1 MTSRTPPIPL
11 GSPALARRPIR
22 SVTPDYSLI
31 ERIAAGDRSAMEI
44 LYARHSIG
52 IYRFIL
58 HRVQNEAVAEELASE
73 VFLDVWRNAS
83 KFERRSQVSTWL
95 LAIARHRAL
104 EMRRRRSTEPLDHDA
119 AARIEDPADDAEAA
133 IDRKRTSS
141 ILSAC
146 LAQLSPVHREIIDLI
161 YYNGKTIGAAAAVIG
176 INHNTV
182 KTRVFYGR
190 KRLAELLRARG
201 IVRSSY

>member
-1 MTSRTPPIPL
+1 
-11 GSPALARRPIR
+11 
-22 SVTPDYSLI
+22 
-31 ERIAAGDRSAMEI
+31 MEI

-52 IYRFIL
+52 ICRFIL
-58 HRVQNEAVAEELASE
+58 HLVQNEAVAEELASE

-104 EMRRRRSTEPLDHDA
+104 EMRRRRPTEPLDHDA

-133 IDRKRTSS
+133 VDRKRTNS

-176 INHNTV
+176 INQNTV
-182 KTRVFYGR
+182 KTRLFYGR
-190 KRLAELLRARG
+190 KRLGELLRGQG
-201 IVRSSY
+201 IVTASC